1 MINTDKENKELKEIV
16 LEKSLSSLDFN
27 SIRELVSQKSTFFRS
42 EKLCLSM
49 KPSYEDN
56 EVISLQKET
65 LEGIHILKNTSYFSL
80 NRIPDISE
88 QIVRSH
94 LGGTLTGQELIEI
107 AASLDALTSVKN
119 SIENLSNDIELL
131 PLISSGISNLNFLTH
146 SIKSKIAPNGI
157 VMDSATPQLGAIR
170 SQVRYAY
177 SRVTNSLER
186 LIQDSNLDGYIQD
199 DVISVRGD
207 RLVIQV
213 KSNMKN
219 QIPGVVHDASNSG
232 MTLFVEPFSTVNLCN
247 TWRELGLQEER
258 EVNSV
263 LRELS
268 SLIGESS
275 QEIEDSL
282 RSATR
287 LDYIIARAKYS
298 ESINPDVT
306 SSNYM
311 SNPKILNFDKTI
323 NLTNVIHPL
332 IGKNAIPL
340 SITMQPDWKILVI
353 TGPNTGGKTVAL
365 KTIGLLAA
373 MQQSGILISS
383 NPENN
388 LPIFDGIYAD
398 IGDQQ
403 NINDSVST
411 FSSHIRNLT
420 DIIKLSSKR
429 SLVLLDEIGS
439 STDPEEGAAIAS
451 AVLQHFSE
459 QTTTTIATTHHQSVA
474 TTAENHSSFTNASFH
489 LDPDTLEPTYQM
501 SVGIPGR
508 SYAMSVASSLGFPQ
522 PILEKARRNLSPD
535 YKKVSSMLIDISRD
549 REELSE
555 ILLESKKV
563 QTQIISIRKS
573 LRDQLELLIQKRQ
586 QIIESVR
593 LEAKNKYQEIEKL
606 LSRAESALSWSKHSS
621 STNDDLVNIDKELN
635 SIKSEIAAIEIPEP
649 QLKPT
654 SNLEIIEGQ
663 SVYIKTLKL
672 SGKVQRLSSGNR
684 EAEIKVGTIRM
695 NVKVSDLTISEEDTT
710 ETISGNLN
718 ENLKRKPSIKI
729 PVTQLDIRGM
739 RAEAALDKV
748 ETFLDSSIRDGLSKV
763 RIIHGKGTGA
773 LRQAVRENL
782 NGHPL
787 VNEFGR
793 EPDPSGGDG
802 ATYVLLN

>member
-1 MINTDKENKELKEIV
+1 MTNANKNMKEIV

-27 SIRELVSQKSTFFRS
+27 SIRKLVSQKSTFFRS

-49 KPSYEDN
+49 KPCYEDS
-56 EVISLQKET
+56 EVITLQKET
-65 LEGIHILKNTSYFSL
+65 IEGIHILKNTSHFSL

-107 AASLDALTSVKN
+107 AASLDALTNIKN
-119 SIENLSNDIELL
+119 SVENLSNDIELL

-146 SIKSKIAPNGI
+146 SIKSKISPNGI
-157 VMDSATPQLGAIR
+157 VMDSATPQLGIIR

-186 LIQDSNLDGYIQD
+186 LIQDSNLEGYIQD

-268 SLIGESS
+268 SLVGESS
-275 QEIEDSL
+275 REIEGSL

-298 ESINPDVT
+298 ESINPNVA
-306 SSNYM
+306 SSDYM
-311 SNPKILNFDKTI
+311 SNPKVLIFDKNI
-323 NLTNVIHPL
+323 NLSNVAHPL
-332 IGKNAIPL
+332 IGEDVIPL
-340 SITMQPDWKILVI
+340 SITMQPNWKILVI

-451 AVLQHFSE
+451 AVLQYFSE
-459 QTTTTIATTHHQSVA
+459 ETTTTIATTHHQSVA
-474 TTAENHSSFTNASFH
+474 ATAENHSSFTNASFH

-501 SVGIPGR
+501 SIGVPGR

-522 PILEKARRNLSPD
+522 SILENAKRNLSPD
-535 YKKVSSMLIDISRD
+535 YKKVSSMLVDISRD

-555 ILLESKKV
+555 ILLKSKKT
-563 QTQIISIRKS
+563 QTQIVSIRKS
-573 LRDQLELLIQKRQ
+573 LSDQLELLMQKRQ

-593 LEAKNKYQEIEKL
+593 IEAKNKYQEIEKL
-606 LSRAESALSWSKHSS
+606 LSRAESALSWSKHSPS
-621 STNDDLVNIDKELN
+621 ISNDIYDIDKEL
-635 SIKSEIAAIEIPEP
+635 SGIKSDIAAIEIPEP
-649 QLKPT
+649 QPKYT
-654 SNLEIIEGQ
+654 SNLKIIEGQ

-672 SGKVQRLSSGNR
+672 NGIVQRLNSGNR

-695 NVKVSDLTISEEDTT
+695 NVKVSDLTVSEEDT
-710 ETISGNLN
+710 IDIIPDNLN
-718 ENLKRKPSIKI
+718 KNPERKPDIKF

-739 RAEAALDKV
+739 RAEAALNEV

-763 RIIHGKGTGA
+763 QIIHGKGTGA

-787 VNEFGR
+787 VSEFGT
-793 EPDPSGGDG
+793 EPDPLGGDG